1 MRALLAV
8 FLSALALAQ
17 APLPLADRV
26 VQTALDFAEVQG
38 AALGGEP
45 RFQVLQPPQLP
56 PLRLRGGDLRT
67 EALALSKR
75 EPLGRFFV
83 TVRILEDG
91 RAVGFTRVDLEG
103 KWSGTVLKARESL
116 ARRSVPGELQLEVAP
131 FEGVPPSGALSR
143 FPEGHRLRQP
153 VPAGRI
159 LTHADLEPIPL
170 VSAGERIRLTASWD
184 DLCISTE
191 AIARSSGAA
200 GERVRLELPGSRKA
214 LVGVVAGPGEA
225 RITWGPSKS

>member
-1 MRALLAV
+1 MPELPEVEVCRRGIEPGLVGQRLLG
-8 FLSALALAQ
+8 L
-17 APLPLADRV
+17 V
-26 VQTALDFAEVQG
+26 VRNG
-38 AALGGEP
+38 
-45 RFQVLQPPQLP
+45 
-56 PLRLRGGDLRT
+56 
-67 EALALSKR
+67 
-75 EPLGRFFV
+75 
-83 TVRILEDG
+83 
-91 RAVGFTRVDLEG
+91 
-103 KWSGTVLKARESL
+103 
-116 ARRSVPGELQLEVAP
+116 
-131 FEGVPPSGALSR
+131 
-143 FPEGHRLRQP
+143 RLRQP

-184 DLCISTE
+184 DLSISTE